1 MHTISVQIDKAGRLV
16 VPRKL
21 REAIGIS
28 EKSQLEMEQEGNTL
42 ILREKTS
49 GVRAAKEKGI
59 WVFDSGGG
67 VITTEMVNQVIDQ
80 GRRERLRTILGE

>member
-1 MHTISVQIDKAGRLV
+1 MNTISVQIDKAGRLV

-49 GVRAAKEKGI
+49 GVRAVKEKGI

-67 VITTEMVNQVIDQ
+67 VITTEMVNQAIEQ